1 MTGFRRVLSDL
12 LLECANTGWRSC
24 ICLDLFDAVLVALVG
39 LVDLSISLSL
49 SRHGALVGGA
59 FL

>member
-1 MTGFRRVLSDL
+1 M

-24 ICLDLFDAVLVALVG
+24 ICFDLCDAVLVPLVG
-39 LVDLSISLSL
+39 LADLGISLSL
-49 SRHGALVGGA
+49 SRDGVLVGGV